1 MCICINQWTT
11 VLKPKGFHTIQVS
24 NYRPSFGSG
33 WQFVSCLLCWQ
44 HFVQEKHW
52 YYCCYQTQL
61 YLTIIERC
69 IHLHDYLDL
78 CEYMCEYIRVL
89 ERNQDERKVH
99 DDFCV
104 NVIEQNFQKE
114 KETYKFN
121 WWKQQL
127 LIWNTYNSYY
137 SKVHEALHTA
147 VLFIWLFT
155 KSVLKVSLLICS
167 E

>member
-1 MCICINQWTT
+1 MCICIYQWTT

-33 WQFVSCLLCWQ
+33 WQFISWLLYWQ
-44 HFVQEKHW
+44 YFVQEKHW

-69 IHLHDYLDL
+69 IRLHGYLDV
-78 CEYMCEYIRVL
+78 CDCVSTYEF
-89 ERNQDERKVH
+89 ERNRNERKVQ
-99 DDFCV
+99 DDFCK

-114 KETYKFN
+114 KETLTSLTGEN
-121 WWKQQL
+121 
-127 LIWNTYNSYY
+127 NSYLFRILKIVTTQ
-137 SKVHEALHTA
+137 KVHETLHAA

-155 KSVLKVSLLICS
+155 KRVLKVSSLICS
-167 E
+167 K